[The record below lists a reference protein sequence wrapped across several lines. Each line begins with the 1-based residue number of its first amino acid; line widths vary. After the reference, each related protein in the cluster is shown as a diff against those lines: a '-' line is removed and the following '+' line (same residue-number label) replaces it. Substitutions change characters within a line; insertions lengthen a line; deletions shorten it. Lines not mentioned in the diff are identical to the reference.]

1 MTVNN
6 NDLTRLKL
14 LLGTASA
21 ALADVT
27 TFAASLTVDP
37 APPVPPVPVPTPT
50 TAVIR
55 SAVHRYWLQG
65 PIPNVDFYDLQDS
78 QWIDMTKFP
87 STAKKFRYVT
97 TCCSPTTDA
106 PGDRQ
111 FVKPNISS
119 PYVARATNG
128 AVITR
133 TANKD
138 SLLGIESS
146 ALRKL
151 IVDNIKNLVRPGG
164 VDKFDGLYMDE
175 VDDTWTYGYPGF
187 TRAGGVAAWQND
199 MVNLVADVSNE
210 LHRLGK
216 QLWINLGLTGTSST
230 AWRNTMINLADAIN
244 IEYFIGKDKLN
255 QQPDVNDDWI
265 YRVGLLA
272 DIENMGKPV
281 HAHCSSENG
290 ATIDFAFASWLMGT
304 QFRGSFCAS
313 VDYTGD
319 VYGTLNARMTAA
331 RQLGRPTGPMGTV
344 STGYVRN
351 FEHGSVLV
359 NPFSRNMAGMAPMA
373 SKIVVDGRTLVSTWP
388 PLD

>member
-1 MTVNN
+1 MAVNN
-6 NDLTRLKL
+6 NDLARLKSL
-14 LLGTASA
+14 ITAANA
-21 ALADVT
+21 ALADVSL
-27 TFAASLTVDP
+27 FAASLTVDP
-37 APPVPPVPVPTPT
+37 PVPPPPVPTPNA
-50 TAVIR
+50 AVIR

-65 PIPNVDFYDLQDS
+65 PIPDVDFYDLQDS

-111 FVKPNISS
+111 FVKPNDSF
-119 PYVARATNG
+119 PYVAKDTNG
-128 AVITR
+128 RPITR

-138 SLLGIESS
+138 SLLNIGSS
-146 ALRKL
+146 MLRN
-151 IVDNIKNLVRPGG
+151 VVVNNIKNLVRPGG

-175 VDDTWTYGYPGF
+175 VDDTWFYGYPGF
-187 TRAGGVAAWQND
+187 TRPGGVDAWQLD
-199 MVNLVADVSNE
+199 MVNFVADVSNE

-255 QQPDVNDDWI
+255 QAPDTGDDWI
-265 YRVGLLA
+265 YRVGELA

-290 ATIDFAFASWLMGT
+290 PTIDYAFASWLMGT

-319 VYGTLNARMTAA
+319 VYGTTTARMNAA
-331 RQLGRPTGPMGTV
+331 RQLGRPTGAMGTV
-344 STGYVRN
+344 STGYMRN
-351 FEHGSVLV
+351 FEHGMVLV
-359 NPFSRNMAGMAPMA
+359 NPFSKTMAGMEPMA
-373 SKIVVDGRTLVSTWP
+373 SKIVSAGQSADRFR
-388 PLD
+388 